1 MAAGKVDA
9 NKKVLERILKAYS
22 EGDLERVVSAFDENV
37 VWMVHT
43 LPGHYRFGGPRR
55 GHLGMSEVW
64 AMLATYFTM
73 ERYES
78 REMVG
83 EGDVVWSTNELTVL
97 VRKTGKRVLLR
108 LVNRWQFQDGKV
120 IACDEY
126 FDTAATLAQQ
136 ERIPETIPDEAGGA
150 RA

>member
-1 MAAGKVDA
+1 
-9 NKKVLERILKAYS
+9 
-22 EGDLERVVSAFDENV
+22 
-37 VWMVHT
+37 
-43 LPGHYRFGGPRR
+43 
-55 GHLGMSEVW
+55 
-64 AMLATYFTM
+64 
-73 ERYES
+73 
-78 REMVG
+78 
-83 EGDVVWSTNELTVL
+83 VL

-126 FDTAATLAQQ
+126 FDTAGTLAQQ

>member
-1 MAAGKVDA
+1 MATAQVDA
-9 NKKVLERILKAYS
+9 NKKVLERILRAYS
-22 EGDLERVVSAFDENV
+22 EGDLERVVSSFDENV
-37 VWMVHT
+37 TWMVHT

-78 REMVG
+78 LEIIG
-83 EGDVVWSTNELTVL
+83 QDDVLWSTNELTVL
-97 VRKTGKRVLLR
+97 VRRSGKRVLLR
-108 LVNRWQFQDGKV
+108 LVNRWEFKDNKV
-120 IACDEY
+120 VACDEY

-136 ERIPETIPDEAGGA
+136 DRIADTIPDEAGNG
-150 RA
+150 

>member
-1 MAAGKVDA
+1 MATASVEA
-9 NKKVLERILKAYS
+9 NKKVLTRILRAYS
-22 EGDLERVVSAFDENV
+22 EGDLERVVSSFDESV

-43 LPGHYRFGGPRR
+43 VPGHYRFGGPRR

-83 EGDVVWSTNELTVL
+83 EGDIVWSTNELTVL
-97 VRKTGKRVLLR
+97 VRRSGKRVLLR
-108 LVNRWQFQDGKV
+108 LVNRWQFKDGKV

-126 FDTAATLAQQ
+126 FDTAGTLAQQ
-136 ERIPETIPDEAGGA
+136 ERIPEVVPDEGGGS
-150 RA
+150 

>member
-1 MAAGKVDA
+1 MAATSVEA

-22 EGDLERVVSAFDENV
+22 QGDLERVVSSFDENV

-108 LVNRWQFQDGKV
+108 LVNRWQFKDGCV

-136 ERIPETIPDEAGGA
+136 ERIAEIIPDESGT

>member
-1 MAAGKVDA
+1 MTAGKVEA
-9 NKKVLERILKAYS
+9 NKKVLERILRAYS
-22 EGDLERVVSAFDENV
+22 EGDLERVVSSFDENV

-78 REMVG
+78 HEIVG
-83 EGDVVWSTNELTVL
+83 EDDVLWSTNELTVL
-97 VRKTGKRVLLR
+97 VRNTGKRVLLR
-108 LVNRWQFQDGKV
+108 LVNRWQFKDGKV
-120 IACDEY
+120 VQCDEY
-126 FDTAATLAQQ
+126 FDTAGALVQQ
-136 ERIPETIPDEAGGA
+136 GRLEDTVGDEAGS
-150 RA
+150 RN

>member
-1 MAAGKVDA
+1 MATAKVDA
-9 NKKVLERILKAYS
+9 NKRILERILRAYS
-22 EGDLERVVSAFDENV
+22 EGDLERVVSSFDENV

-64 AMLATYFTM
+64 AMIATYFTM

-78 REMVG
+78 REIVG
-83 EGDVVWSTNELTVL
+83 EGDVLWSTNELTVL
-97 VRKTGKRVLLR
+97 VRKSGKRVLLR
-108 LVNRWQFQDGKV
+108 LINRWEFKDGKV

-126 FDTAATLAQQ
+126 FDTAAALVQQDRLADF
-136 ERIPETIPDEAGGA
+136 IADEAGGKV
-150 RA
+150 